1 MEKIHGRNQR
11 FRKKRHAK
19 KSIDVLEDGLTDES
33 RVNCQ
38 DVEGRDSSGQ
48 GSSKK
53 KSSATRGKV
62 SFEKKKN
69 LAPRVL
75 TIEKNLAYFT
85 SSPAKT
91 LALIKRKI

>member
-11 FRKKRHAK
+11 FRK

-62 SFEKKKN
+62 SFEKKN

-85 SSPAKT
+85 SSPKTKT

>member
-1 MEKIHGRNQR
+1 MAILNDRFPRSRGIPAFLPLDGEDTRMESEVSKEE
-11 FRKKRHAK
+11 A

-62 SFEKKKN
+62 SFEKKN
-69 LAPRVL
+69 LAPRV
-75 TIEKNLAYFT
+75 F
-85 SSPAKT
+85 
-91 LALIKRKI
+91 

>member
-62 SFEKKKN
+62 SFEKKK
-69 LAPRVL
+69 
-75 TIEKNLAYFT
+75 FG
-85 SSPAKT
+85 AKSFND
-91 LALIKRKI
+91 RKKPGVFYLVPG